1 MSVTAR
7 VGPWSA
13 AAAVTLQLTAEE
25 RKGVGLAR
33 VTLQSCRLR
42 THLSREQAGLGKGR
56 KRGVVGGGVVAGGG
70 HRGAL
75 GSSLGIGVSEAGRP
89 LDLGPTL

>member
-56 KRGVVGGGVVAGGG
+56 KRGVVGGVVVAGGG